1 MTSLAMTVGS
11 FTAKSM
17 SGTNGSPYAGAL
29 ASMFGPSSVNGGCT
43 SMMLGGSVIAFVG
56 IVFLLIVL
64 QCGFQHLNP
73 DDDEQDDC
81 DDPCRSRCIRPS
93 GRWHEHA
100 DGGQEQQHPVEN
112 YQ

>member
-43 SMMLGGSVIAFVG
+43 SMLGGSVIAFVG
-56 IVFLLIVL
+56 IVFSLSCYQVGFNILIPMMTNRMIAMIHVARGAYG
-64 QCGFQHLNP
+64 QADAGTNTP
-73 DDDEQDDC
+73 MAV
-81 DDPCRSRCIRPS
+81 RSS
-93 GRWHEHA
+93 NT
-100 DGGQEQQHPVEN
+100 Q
-112 YQ
+112 